1 MSMAILATDIYLANY
16 GEDRLL
22 MNLGNG
28 RFADRTAGAG
38 LGADGWASAAALGD
52 VDRDGDLDLYLTRYV
67 EHNPADEPFCANPRT
82 GERWYCGPSVFVGI
96 PDVFYRNQG
105 DGTFVDATDAAGL
118 GGADGKGLGVL
129 IVDLDGDQW
138 PDIYVANDMT
148 FNLLFVNQGDGT
160 FEDLSLISGT
170 AVSREGLPEG
180 GMGVA
185 VGDVD
190 GDLDPDMAV
199 ANFDVQTNTLYI
211 NQGEFYF
218 EDVSAASGF
227 GVPSFNYVCFGLV
240 LSDFNRDG
248 HLDFFVGTGHTTET
262 PTRVNVV
269 YEEPDVLVLGD
280 GKGGFSGPECPLP
293 IDEPSVSRGVA
304 FADYDND
311 GDVDLAIQRSGKPLS
326 VLRNDTTAGSW
337 LGLQLRSD
345 SANVDG
351 VGARVILRTS
361 HGDQA
366 RWVLAGDSYQSSSD
380 RRLLFGFDPK
390 AEILELDILWPSGR
404 RQRISGPPAE
414 RYSMVFEPLRGP
426 GG

>member
-1 MSMAILATDIYLANY
+1 
-16 GEDRLL
+16 
-22 MNLGNG
+22 
-28 RFADRTAGAG
+28 
-38 LGADGWASAAALGD
+38 
-52 VDRDGDLDLYLTRYV
+52 
-67 EHNPADEPFCANPRT
+67 
-82 GERWYCGPSVFVGI
+82 
-96 PDVFYRNQG
+96 
-105 DGTFVDATDAAGL
+105 
-118 GGADGKGLGVL
+118 
-129 IVDLDGDQW
+129 
-138 PDIYVANDMT
+138 
-148 FNLLFVNQGDGT
+148 
-160 FEDLSLISGT
+160 
-170 AVSREGLPEG
+170 
-180 GMGVA
+180 MGVA

-211 NQGEFYF
+211 NQGDFYF
-218 EDVSAASGF
+218 EDTSAASGF

-280 GKGGFSGPECPLP
+280 GKGDFAEPGCPLP

-361 HGDQA
+361 LGDQV

-380 RRLLFGFDPK
+380 RRLLFGFDAK
-390 AEILELDILWPSGR
+390 AEILELDILWPSGS
-404 RQRISGPPAE
+404 RQRIGRPPEE
-414 RYSMVFEPLRGP
+414 RYLTIYEPL
-426 GG
+426 